1 MDTRRLS
8 PILRS
13 VSLSALVAALLAF
26 PVLAGASS
34 PGPAP
39 APAPHTVT
47 PKPATP
53 VTPPSTPPP
62 PPSSPTPPPPPPSTP
77 SAPTAA
83 QLAATKAATK
93 AAAKAAAKKKA
104 ATARKQRLATARAA
118 RAVRAKREAARLL
131 RLKVAHT
138 LKLLAAAQDHANG
151 IAERDLEA
159 ARQKDAVAVLARGA
173 HSEIAGV
180 PTVGAIAVGGSSAA
194 PVVASS
200 PLLPLWLA
208 ALISVVLGLVAA
220 FCAFVLANPS
230 SRRAIGAVG
239 LASSALVLALVLPLQ

>member
-13 VSLSALVAALLAF
+13 VSLSALVAAVLAF
-26 PVLAGASS
+26 PALAGASS

-53 VTPPSTPPP
+53 VTPPPTPPP
-62 PPSSPTPPPPPPSTP
+62 PPSAPTPPPPPPSTP

-83 QLAATKAATK
+83 QLAATK

-131 RLKVAHT
+131 RLKEAHT

-159 ARQKDAVAVLARGA
+159 ARQKDAVAVLARSA

-180 PTVGAIAVGGSSAA
+180 PTVGAIAVGGSTAA

-239 LASSALVLALVLPLQ
+239 LASSALVLALVLPL